1 MYVRPRKALKRTRPG
16 DCSECVCAR
25 VCDCVCARG
34 ERERAGER
42 EGIRSMHVIAAQIE
56 GYVRSHIGKRVCECV
71 RGNEVLE
78 NRNRQPA
85 DNPAKSLAP

>member
-1 MYVRPRKALKRTRPG
+1 MYVRLRKALERTRAG
-16 DCSECVCAR
+16 TAQCVGAHA
-25 VCDCVCARG
+25 CDCVWVQRG
-34 ERERAGER
+34 KRERAGER
-42 EGIRSMHVIAAQIE
+42 EGIRSMHVIAAQVE
-56 GYVRSHIGKRVCECV
+56 GYVRSHIGKRVCKCV